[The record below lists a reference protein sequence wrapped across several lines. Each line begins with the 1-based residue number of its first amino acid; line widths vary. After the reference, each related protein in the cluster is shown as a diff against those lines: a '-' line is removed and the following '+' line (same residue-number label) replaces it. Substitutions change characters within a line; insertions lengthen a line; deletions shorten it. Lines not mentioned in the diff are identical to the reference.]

1 MMDTSANKPA
11 HALPSNVRWR
21 IMTLIALSMVLTYLD
36 RLNLSI
42 AGKSIQDEFAISTQ
56 TMGWIFSA
64 FLLGYALLQ
73 IPGGWAGDRFGARNV
88 MTGAI
93 LGWSIFTAATAMA
106 PQLPFAKWFG
116 VVWSFLIVRFLVGVG
131 EAASAPNSSKIVA
144 SWVKST
150 QRGIGSSFT
159 IIGVGIGGAITPPL
173 IAAIMQRWGWRASF
187 YAAGAVGIVFAA
199 IWRWYVTDS
208 PEEHPGVNA
217 AELAA
222 IRGESG
228 GHKEVPGGTTQKA
241 PPTPWRRML
250 KARSTWG
257 LLLGYMCQ
265 GFPIYFYHTW
275 FFIYL
280 VRVRHLSI
288 SESGLWGA
296 TPYIAISALI
306 PLGGLYSDSVSRRL
320 GRSFGRR
327 LAVWT
332 GMGLSAI
339 LLWAGSSIGNVPA
352 AVSML
357 ALGGGF
363 NMFAAVTFW
372 ASCIDL
378 SERHTGS
385 LSGLMN
391 TFGNLGGWLSPIL
404 TAYLASRFGW
414 NRALVCAAAVTVASG
429 LFFSLVDASESLD
442 EPAAEST
449 PFPLVQHVS

>member
-1 MMDTSANKPA
+1 MA
-11 HALPSNVRWR
+11 
-21 IMTLIALSMVLTYLD
+21 LIAFAMVLTYLD

-42 AGKSIQDEFAISTQ
+42 AGKAIQDEFAISNQ

-64 FLLGYALLQ
+64 FMLGYALLQ
-73 IPGGWAGDRFGARNV
+73 VPGGWAGDRFGARNM
-88 MTGAI
+88 MTFAI
-93 LGWSIFTAATAMA
+93 LGWSVFTAATALA

-116 VVWSFLIVRFLVGVG
+116 VVGSLLIVRFLVGVG
-131 EAASAPNSSKIVA
+131 EAASAPNSNKIVS

-159 IIGVGIGGAITPPL
+159 IVGVGIGGMVTPPI

-187 YAAGAVGIVFAA
+187 YAAGMVGIIFAMV
-199 IWRWYVTDS
+199 WRWYVTDS
-208 PEEHPGVNA
+208 PEEHRGVNA
-217 AELAA
+217 AELVLIRADKTEAPGAA
-222 IRGESG
+222 HG
-228 GHKEVPGGTTQKA
+228 KA
-241 PPTPWRRML
+241 PTPWRRML
-250 KARSTWG
+250 RARSAWG
-257 LLLGYMCQ
+257 LMLGYGCQ

-288 SESGLWGA
+288 TESGFWGA

-306 PLGGLYSDSVSRRL
+306 PLGGWYSDAVSRRF
-320 GRSFGRR
+320 GRSLGRR

-332 GMGLSAI
+332 GMGLSAL
-339 LLWAGSSIGNVPA
+339 LLWAGSSTANVPA
-352 AVSML
+352 AVIML

-363 NMFAAVTFW
+363 NMFATVTFW
-372 ASCIDL
+372 AACIDL

-404 TAYLASRFGW
+404 TAYIADRFGW
-414 NRALVCAAAVTVASG
+414 DRALACAAAVTVASG
-429 LFFSLVDASESLD
+429 LFFSFVDTSKSLD
-442 EPAAEST
+442 EPVAQGAPLAAM
-449 PFPLVQHVS
+449 QQAR